1 MSWRKRKKERKSII
15 IQSILL
21 PPRILLSPPSKK
33 DSSSNQEIAS
43 DVVIDTTNNLLTQRQ
58 PQQRH
63 RSTRIE
69 LANTLRKIRYLIGET
84 YTNEEI
90 MTMLGL
96 SEVTFYRY
104 LRKIHEQDK
113 ELFKHLDQEALEFEV
128 HTAREQIARVI
139 RNQDEIAND
148 PKQSIYSRQQ
158 ADIIKMNAIG
168 AMVKLSIEGAKAIP
182 EIRDILKMGNKL
194 KQ

>member
-1 MSWRKRKKERKSII
+1 VDKPAE
-15 IQSILL
+15 
-21 PPRILLSPPSKK
+21 
-33 DSSSNQEIAS
+33 EIAN
-43 DVVIDTTNNLLTQRQ
+43 TTSQKQL
-58 PQQRH
+58 RH
-63 RSTRIE
+63 RPSRIE
-69 LANTLRKIRYLIGET
+69 LRNTLHKIRHLISQA

-90 MTMLGL
+90 MSMLQL
-96 SEVTFYRY
+96 NERTFYRY
-104 LRKIHEQDK
+104 MARIVEQDK
-113 ELFKHLDQEALEFEV
+113 ELFKAQDQEALEFEV
-128 HTAREQIARVI
+128 HIARERIARVI

-182 EIRDILKMGNKL
+182 EIREILKMGNKL